1 MIKQC
6 KFNIAFLVLFFM
18 STGAS
23 IAQIEHQKRFEIDY
37 DWRYENNEVVS
48 NDERGLTLIQTN
60 RETVGRTYKVKF
72 THLDKNL
79 EEVWID
85 STQISSKMHLMG
97 YHYLKDKMFVMFQ
110 DYPVKKRIEVLSLD
124 YKTQIITHHESNQE
138 VELTL
143 SEFEM
148 IGTTALLGG
157 YLDLR
162 PVVYAFDLEKD
173 RVKALRGIYKNDS
186 KLFEVRVN
194 KDSVTFNVLVGEQN
208 KVKDQTVVVNTYDYE
223 GNQIRD
229 YSLVTKEDYSL
240 LDGVSSSINDI
251 TQVIVG
257 NYGYKSQT
265 LPSGIYINHVN
276 RVGQQSIKYINY
288 GELDSFLDYLKD
300 SREVKV
306 KAKAMDLKANGKEQR
321 YKLLSL
327 LRALEEVDGKLIFM
341 AEYFKPGS
349 SNRVASPGIN
359 GTRQGN
365 YTATSERDAFG
376 NFVQTPINDFDF
388 THGYALVLDEEGELL
403 WDDSF
408 TIDFNLEYSLD
419 EHGQFQWVD
428 ESEHLVYVHYDD
440 EELIGKILN
449 DNPENEVLISALSVL
464 DDHDKRDELQS
475 TVRITPW
482 YGDLFLTHG
491 IQTVRVKDRSEAS
504 KKVFFINAIRINS
517 NGATKKID

>member
-1 MIKQC
+1 MIKTG
-6 KFNIAFLVLFFM
+6 KFHIALMLFVFWTNN
-18 STGAS
+18 SL
-23 IAQIEHQKRFEIDY
+23 IAQIEHKTRFEIEY
-37 DWRYENNEVVS
+37 DWRYENHEVVS
-48 NDERGLTLIQTN
+48 NDDRGLTLIQTN

-72 THLDKNL
+72 THLDKVL
-79 EEVWID
+79 EEVWVD

-110 DYPVKKRIEVLSLD
+110 DYPVKKRIEVISLD
-124 YKTQIITHHESNQE
+124 YKTQTITHHESNQE

-148 IGTTALLGG
+148 IDNTALLGG

-162 PVVYAFDLEKD
+162 PVVYAFDLEND
-173 RVKALRGIYKNDS
+173 RIKALRGIYKNNS

-208 KVKDQTVVVNTYDYE
+208 KAKDQTVVVNTYDYE

-229 YSLVTKEDYSL
+229 YILITKNDYSL

-251 TQVIVG
+251 TQVVVG

-276 RVGQQSIKYINY
+276 RVGEQIINYINY

-300 SREVKV
+300 SREEKV
-306 KAKAMDLKANGKEQR
+306 KAKAVEIKANGKEQR

-327 LRALEEVDGKLIFM
+327 IRALKEVDGKLIFT
-341 AEYFKPGS
+341 AEYFKPGGR
-349 SNRVASPGIN
+349 NRVASPGIS

-365 YTATSERDAFG
+365 YATNSERDAFG
-376 NFVQTPINDFDF
+376 NYVQTPINDFDF
-388 THGYALVLDEEGELL
+388 THGYALVLDEQGQVL

-408 TIDFNLEYSLD
+408 ALDYNLENSLD
-419 EHGQFQWVD
+419 EHGRFQWVD
-428 ESEHLVYVHYDD
+428 EKRHLVYVHYDD
-440 EELIGKILN
+440 EEVIGRILN
-449 DNPENEVLISALSVL
+449 ENPENEVLVANLFIH

-482 YGDLFLTHG
+482 YDDLFLVQG
-491 IQTVRVKDRSEAS
+491 IQNVRVKDKSEAS
-504 KKVFFINAIRINS
+504 KKVFFINAVRINS
-517 NGATKKID
+517 DGTPKKND